1 MIFQRINFHDNK
13 LPVFKENKAKG
24 FVTFGADNLYPDFL
38 IELFNKSPKHNA
50 IVSAKASYVA
60 GIGTKVFGNN
70 TLDIAKAEAKLKKI
84 NAYESYE
91 ELKAKIAYDA
101 ELFNGF
107 AIEVIW
113 NKAKTSISEYYHI
126 PFKDIRKT
134 IDMHYSYS
142 TDWADPKAERI
153 HYMPYNPLTRESK
166 QLYYCQFYRPGE
178 GVYPL
183 PDYVGAL
190 KYIEVDTEISNYYLN
205 SIKNGFTA
213 QTHIQLFKGIPT
225 PEEARQTAR
234 RFKENYQGTDNAG
247 GLIIQYNDPTEKES
261 IISNLQPSDFD
272 KQFDLLNKT
281 VQQEIFVAHKVNSPM
296 LFGVRVEGQ
305 LGGRSEL
312 IEAYE
317 MFHHAYI
324 EPRQQKIDDVFAY
337 LLEPIADV
345 KLETINKPPVGLD
358 YQALFTAGLL
368 TNEEARKEL
377 GLPTISTIEQS
388 SLNDA
393 INALSPL
400 VANNVLGNMT
410 INEKRQLA
418 NLAPIPGGDSLAA
431 ATPPTAL
438 NQHFEYLEQFAVV
451 GERGGINKSPK
462 APNSDTPNKNPK
474 GEGSAKGDASTGRG
488 AKVSERAEKI
498 LKDKSDEFNEKYKE
512 KLGYGVNVGML
523 KAVFQ
528 RGLGAFNTS
537 HSPKVSSAEQWALAR
552 VNAFL
557 YIVKTGRPE
566 NPKYN
571 TDYDL
576 LPTDHPKKESMSNP
590 FGWDDERDL
599 AVFQSYGEK
608 AEDFEEYRFD
618 FTDAI
623 EQAILNVLKENKGLQ
638 VGDIVNI
645 TKLDA
650 KVVTD
655 AIAKLAK
662 AELVKSYED
671 GLETTPKGL
680 EEIKNLQTEL
690 VVRYKY
696 GLAPGITGGLLLD
709 TSRKFCTDVVNS
721 GRVYS
726 REDINM
732 MSSELGYDVWKRRGE
747 WYTNPTTGITT
758 PQCRH
763 IWVQQ
768 LLRRIKR

>member
-38 IELFNKSPKHNA
+38 VELFNKSPKHNA

-60 GIGTKVFGNN
+60 GIGTEVYGQN
-70 TLDIAKAEAKLKKI
+70 TTDIAKAEAKLKNI
-84 NAYESYE
+84 NAYETYE

-107 AIEVIW
+107 CVEVIW
-113 NKAKTSISEYYHI
+113 NKAKTAPSEYYHI
-126 PFKDIRKT
+126 PFKDVRKGLEGEYVYCA
-134 IDMHYSYS
+134 DW
-142 TDWADPKAERI
+142 TDTKAEKI
-153 HYMPYNPLTRESK
+153 HYQPYNPITRESK

-178 GVYPL
+178 GTYPL

-225 PEEARQTAR
+225 PEEARATAR

-261 IISNLQPSDFD
+261 VISNLQPSDFD

-305 LGGRSEL
+305 LGGRTEL

-324 EPRQQKIDDVFAY
+324 EPRQQKIDDVFSY
-337 LLEPIADV
+337 LLEPIAQV
-345 KLETINKPPVGLD
+345 RLETINKPPIGLD
-358 YQALFTAGLL
+358 YQALFTAGIIDR
-368 TNEEARKEL
+368 NEARKEL
-377 GLPTISTIEQS
+377 GFDEIEEEETPV
-388 SLNDA
+388 
-393 INALSPL
+393 ALS
-400 VANNVLGNMT
+400 
-410 INEKRQLA
+410 KQ
-418 NLAPIPGGDSLAA
+418 
-431 ATPPTAL
+431 
-438 NQHFEYLEQFAVV
+438 
-451 GERGGINKSPK
+451 
-462 APNSDTPNKNPK
+462 
-474 GEGSAKGDASTGRG
+474 
-488 AKVSERAEKI
+488 
-498 LKDKSDEFNEKYKE
+498 
-512 KLGYGVNVGML
+512 
-523 KAVFQ
+523 
-528 RGLGAFNTS
+528 
-537 HSPKVSSAEQWALAR
+537 
-552 VNAFL
+552 
-557 YIVKTGRPE
+557 
-566 NPKYN
+566 
-571 TDYDL
+571 
-576 LPTDHPKKESMSNP
+576 NP

-599 AVFQSYGEK
+599 IVFNKYGEK
-608 AEDFEEYRFD
+608 AEEFEEAKFE
-618 FTDAI
+618 FADAV
-623 EQAILNVLKENKGLQ
+623 ESAILNVLKENKGLQ

-650 KVVTD
+650 KVVAD

-690 VVRYKY
+690 VVRYQY
-696 GLAPGITGGLLLD
+696 GLAPGISGGLLID

-732 MSSELGYDVWKRRGE
+732 MSAELEYDVWKRRGQ
-747 WYTNPTTGITT
+747 WYTNPSTGITT

-763 IWVQQ
+763 IWVQK

>member
-38 IELFNKSPKHNA
+38 VELFNKSPKHNA
-50 IVSAKASYVA
+50 IVSAKASYIA
-60 GIGTKVFGNN
+60 GIGTDVFGQN
-70 TLDIAKAEAKLKKI
+70 TTDIAKAEAKLKNI
-84 NAYESYE
+84 NAYETYE

-107 AIEVIW
+107 AVEVIW
-113 NKAKTSISEYYHI
+113 NKAKTAPSEYYHI
-126 PFKDIRKT
+126 PFKDVRKGLEGEYVYCA
-134 IDMHYSYS
+134 DW
-142 TDWADPKAERI
+142 TDTKAEKI
-153 HYMPYNPLTRESK
+153 HYQPYNPITRESK

-178 GVYPL
+178 GTYPL

-213 QTHIQLFKGIPT
+213 QTHIQLFKGYPSA
-225 PEEARQTAR
+225 EEARATAR
-234 RFKENYQGTDNAG
+234 RFKESYQGTDNAG

-261 IISNLQPSDFD
+261 VISNLQPSDFD

-305 LGGRSEL
+305 LGGRTEL

-324 EPRQQKIDDVFAY
+324 EPRQQKIDDVFSY
-337 LLEPIADV
+337 LLEPIAQV
-345 KLETINKPPVGLD
+345 RLETINKPPIGLD
-358 YQALFTAGLL
+358 YQALFTAGIIDR
-368 TNEEARKEL
+368 NEARKEL
-377 GLPTISTIEQS
+377 GFDEIEEEETPV
-388 SLNDA
+388 
-393 INALSPL
+393 ALS
-400 VANNVLGNMT
+400 
-410 INEKRQLA
+410 KQ
-418 NLAPIPGGDSLAA
+418 
-431 ATPPTAL
+431 
-438 NQHFEYLEQFAVV
+438 
-451 GERGGINKSPK
+451 
-462 APNSDTPNKNPK
+462 
-474 GEGSAKGDASTGRG
+474 
-488 AKVSERAEKI
+488 
-498 LKDKSDEFNEKYKE
+498 
-512 KLGYGVNVGML
+512 
-523 KAVFQ
+523 
-528 RGLGAFNTS
+528 
-537 HSPKVSSAEQWALAR
+537 
-552 VNAFL
+552 
-557 YIVKTGRPE
+557 
-566 NPKYN
+566 
-571 TDYDL
+571 
-576 LPTDHPKKESMSNP
+576 NP

-599 AVFQSYGEK
+599 IVFNKYGEK
-608 AEDFEEYRFD
+608 AEEFEEAKFE
-618 FTDAI
+618 FADAV
-623 EQAILNVLKENKGLQ
+623 ESAILNVLKENKGLQ

-650 KVVTD
+650 KVVAD

-690 VVRYKY
+690 VVRYQY
-696 GLAPGITGGLLLD
+696 GLAPGITGGLLID

-726 REDINM
+726 REDITM
-732 MSSELGYDVWKRRGE
+732 MSNELGYDVWKRRGQ
-747 WYTNPTTGITT
+747 WYTNPDTGITT

-763 IWVQQ
+763 IWVQK

>member
-38 IELFNKSPKHNA
+38 VELFNKSPKHNA
-50 IVSAKASYVA
+50 IVSAKASYIA
-60 GIGTKVFGNN
+60 GIGTDVFGQN
-70 TLDIAKAEAKLKKI
+70 TTDIAKAEAKLKNI
-84 NAYESYE
+84 NAYETYE

-107 AIEVIW
+107 AVEVIW
-113 NKAKTSISEYYHI
+113 NKAKTAPSEYYHI
-126 PFKDIRKT
+126 PFKDVRKGLEGEYVYCA
-134 IDMHYSYS
+134 DW
-142 TDWADPKAERI
+142 TDTKAEKI
-153 HYMPYNPLTRESK
+153 HYQPYNPITRESK

-178 GVYPL
+178 GTYPL

-225 PEEARQTAR
+225 PEEARATAR

-261 IISNLQPSDFD
+261 VISNLQPSDFD

-305 LGGRSEL
+305 LGGRTEL

-324 EPRQQKIDDVFAY
+324 EPRQQKIDDVFSY
-337 LLEPIADV
+337 LLEPIAQV
-345 KLETINKPPVGLD
+345 RLETINKPPIGLD
-358 YQALFTAGLL
+358 YQALFTAGIIDR
-368 TNEEARKEL
+368 NEARKEL
-377 GLPTISTIEQS
+377 GFDEIEEEETPV
-388 SLNDA
+388 
-393 INALSPL
+393 ALS
-400 VANNVLGNMT
+400 
-410 INEKRQLA
+410 KQ
-418 NLAPIPGGDSLAA
+418 
-431 ATPPTAL
+431 
-438 NQHFEYLEQFAVV
+438 
-451 GERGGINKSPK
+451 
-462 APNSDTPNKNPK
+462 
-474 GEGSAKGDASTGRG
+474 
-488 AKVSERAEKI
+488 
-498 LKDKSDEFNEKYKE
+498 
-512 KLGYGVNVGML
+512 
-523 KAVFQ
+523 
-528 RGLGAFNTS
+528 
-537 HSPKVSSAEQWALAR
+537 
-552 VNAFL
+552 
-557 YIVKTGRPE
+557 
-566 NPKYN
+566 
-571 TDYDL
+571 
-576 LPTDHPKKESMSNP
+576 NP

-599 AVFQSYGEK
+599 VVFNKYGEK
-608 AEDFEEYRFD
+608 AEEFEEARFE
-618 FTDAI
+618 FADAI
-623 EQAILNVLKENKGLQ
+623 ESAILNVLKENKGLQ

-650 KVVTD
+650 KVVAD

-671 GLETTPKGL
+671 GLETTLKGL

-690 VVRYKY
+690 VVRYQY
-696 GLAPGITGGLLLD
+696 GLAPGISGGLLID

-726 REDINM
+726 REDITM
-732 MSSELGYDVWKRRGE
+732 MSNELGYDVWKRRGQ
-747 WYTNPTTGITT
+747 WYTNPDTGITT

-763 IWVQQ
+763 IWVQK

>member
-1 MIFQRINFHDNK
+1 MIFQRLNFHDNK

-60 GIGTKVFGNN
+60 GIGTEVFGSS
-70 TLDIAKAEAKLKKI
+70 TEEIAKAEAKLKNI
-84 NAYESYE
+84 NAYETYE
-91 ELKAKIAYDA
+91 ELKAKVAYDA

-107 AIEVIW
+107 AVEVIW
-113 NKAKTSISEYYHI
+113 NKAKTAPSEYYHI
-126 PFKDIRKT
+126 PFKNVRKGLEG
-134 IDMHYSYS
+134 DYVYCADW
-142 TDWADPKAERI
+142 TDNKAEKI
-153 HYMPYNPLTRESK
+153 HYQPYNPITRESK
-166 QLYYCQFYRPGE
+166 QIYYCQFYRPGQGE
-178 GVYPL
+178 YPL

-225 PEEARQTAR
+225 PEEARATAR

-261 IISNLQPSDFD
+261 VINNLQPSDFD

-324 EPRQQKIDDVFAY
+324 EPRQQKIDDTFAY
-337 LLEPIADV
+337 LLEPIASV
-345 KLETINKPPVGLD
+345 RLETINKPPIGLD
-358 YQALFTAGLL
+358 YQALFTAGVI

-377 GLPTISTIEQS
+377 GLPLITDVKQS

-400 VANNVLGNMT
+400 VANNVLSNMT

-418 NLAPIPGGDSLAA
+418 NLPPIAGGDALPSAA
-431 ATPPTAL
+431 PVEAVAL
-438 NQHFEYLEQFAVV
+438 SKQ
-451 GERGGINKSPK
+451 
-462 APNSDTPNKNPK
+462 
-474 GEGSAKGDASTGRG
+474 
-488 AKVSERAEKI
+488 
-498 LKDKSDEFNEKYKE
+498 
-512 KLGYGVNVGML
+512 
-523 KAVFQ
+523 
-528 RGLGAFNTS
+528 
-537 HSPKVSSAEQWALAR
+537 
-552 VNAFL
+552 
-557 YIVKTGRPE
+557 
-566 NPKYN
+566 
-571 TDYDL
+571 
-576 LPTDHPKKESMSNP
+576 NP
-590 FGWDDERDL
+590 FGWDDERDIK
-599 AVFQSYGEK
+599 VFQQYGES
-608 AEDFEEYRFD
+608 ADNFEAYKFEFV
-618 FTDAI
+618 DAV
-623 EQAILNVLKENKGLQ
+623 ETAILNVLKENKGLQ

-650 KVVTD
+650 KVVAD

-662 AELVKSYED
+662 AELIKSYED
-671 GLETTPKGL
+671 GLETTPKGV
-680 EEIKNLQTEL
+680 EEVKRLQTEI

-696 GLAPGITGGLLLD
+696 GLAAGIDGPMIIPG
-709 TSRKFCTDVVNS
+709 SRDFCRQIDGSN
-721 GRVYS
+721 RVYS
-726 REDINM
+726 REDINA
-732 MSSELGYDVWKRRGE
+732 MSTQLGYDVWKRRGG
-747 WYTNPTTGITT
+747 WYHNPTLDVNT

>member
-60 GIGTKVFGNN
+60 GIGTEVYGQN
-70 TLDIAKAEAKLKKI
+70 TTDIAKIQNKLKSI
-84 NAYESYE
+84 NAYETYE
-91 ELKAKIAYDA
+91 ELKAKVAYDA

-107 AIEVIW
+107 AVEVIW
-113 NKAKTSISEYYHI
+113 NKAKTAPSEYYHI
-126 PFKDIRKT
+126 PFKDIRKGLEGEYVYCA
-134 IDMHYSYS
+134 DW
-142 TDWADPKAERI
+142 TDSKAEKI
-153 HYMPYNPLTRESK
+153 HYQPYNPITRESK
-166 QLYYCQFYRPGE
+166 QIYYCQFYRPGQGE
-178 GVYPL
+178 YPL

-225 PEEARQTAR
+225 PEEARATAR

-261 IISNLQPSDFD
+261 VINNLQPSDFD

-324 EPRQQKIDDVFAY
+324 EPRQQKIDDTFAY
-337 LLEPIADV
+337 LLEPIASV
-345 KLETINKPPVGLD
+345 RLETINKPPIGLD
-358 YQALFTAGLL
+358 YQALFTAGIIDR
-368 TNEEARKEL
+368 NEARKEL
-377 GLPTISTIEQS
+377 GFDEIEEP
-388 SLNDA
+388 LNV
-393 INALSPL
+393 ALS
-400 VANNVLGNMT
+400 
-410 INEKRQLA
+410 KQ
-418 NLAPIPGGDSLAA
+418 
-431 ATPPTAL
+431 
-438 NQHFEYLEQFAVV
+438 
-451 GERGGINKSPK
+451 
-462 APNSDTPNKNPK
+462 
-474 GEGSAKGDASTGRG
+474 
-488 AKVSERAEKI
+488 
-498 LKDKSDEFNEKYKE
+498 
-512 KLGYGVNVGML
+512 
-523 KAVFQ
+523 
-528 RGLGAFNTS
+528 
-537 HSPKVSSAEQWALAR
+537 
-552 VNAFL
+552 
-557 YIVKTGRPE
+557 
-566 NPKYN
+566 
-571 TDYDL
+571 
-576 LPTDHPKKESMSNP
+576 NP
-590 FGWDDERDL
+590 FGWDDERDIK
-599 AVFQSYGEK
+599 VFQQYGES
-608 AEDFEEYRFD
+608 ADNFEAYKFEFV
-618 FTDAI
+618 DAV
-623 EQAILNVLKENKGLQ
+623 ETAILNVLKENKGLQ

-650 KVVTD
+650 KVVAD

-662 AELVKSYED
+662 AELIKSYED
-671 GLETTPKGL
+671 GLETTPKGV
-680 EEIKNLQTEL
+680 EEVKRLQTEI

-696 GLAPGITGGLLLD
+696 GLAAGIDGPMIIPG
-709 TSRKFCTDVVNS
+709 SRDFCRQIDGSN
-721 GRVYS
+721 RVYS
-726 REDINM
+726 REDINA
-732 MSSELGYDVWKRRGE
+732 MSTQLGYDVWKRRGG
-747 WYTNPTTGITT
+747 WYHNPVLDVNT

>member
-38 IELFNKSPKHNA
+38 VELFNKSPKHNA
-50 IVSAKASYVA
+50 IVSAKASYIA
-60 GIGTKVFGNN
+60 GIGTDVFGQN
-70 TLDIAKAEAKLKKI
+70 TTDIAKAEAKLKNI
-84 NAYESYE
+84 NAYETYE

-107 AIEVIW
+107 CVEVIW
-113 NKAKTSISEYYHI
+113 NKAKTAPSEYYHI
-126 PFKDIRKT
+126 PFKDVRKGLEGEYVYCEDWT
-134 IDMHYSYS
+134 DAKAPRISYQ
-142 TDWADPKAERI
+142 
-153 HYMPYNPLTRESK
+153 PYNPITRESK

-178 GVYPL
+178 GTYPL

-225 PEEARQTAR
+225 PEEARATAR

-261 IISNLQPSDFD
+261 VISNLQPSDFD

-305 LGGRSEL
+305 LGGRTEL

-324 EPRQQKIDDVFAY
+324 EPRQQKIDDVFSY
-337 LLEPIADV
+337 LLEPIAQV
-345 KLETINKPPVGLD
+345 RLETINKPPIGLD
-358 YQALFTAGLL
+358 YQALFTAGVI
-368 TNEEARKEL
+368 TIEEARKEL
-377 GLPTISTIEQS
+377 GLPLISEVKQS

-400 VANNVLGNMT
+400 VANNVLSNMT

-418 NLAPIPGGDSLAA
+418 GLAPIAGGDSLPSGAA
-431 ATPPTAL
+431 P
-438 NQHFEYLEQFAVV
+438 VV
-451 GERGGINKSPK
+451 LSK
-462 APNSDTPNKNPK
+462 
-474 GEGSAKGDASTGRG
+474 
-488 AKVSERAEKI
+488 
-498 LKDKSDEFNEKYKE
+498 
-512 KLGYGVNVGML
+512 
-523 KAVFQ
+523 Q
-528 RGLGAFNTS
+528 
-537 HSPKVSSAEQWALAR
+537 
-552 VNAFL
+552 
-557 YIVKTGRPE
+557 
-566 NPKYN
+566 
-571 TDYDL
+571 
-576 LPTDHPKKESMSNP
+576 NP

-599 AVFQSYGEK
+599 VVFNKYGEK
-608 AEDFEEYRFD
+608 AEEFEEAKFE
-618 FTDAI
+618 FADAI
-623 EQAILNVLKENKGLQ
+623 ESAILNVLKENKGLQ

-650 KVVTD
+650 KVVAD

-690 VVRYKY
+690 VVRYQY
-696 GLAPGITGGLLLD
+696 GLAPGIDGPVIIP
-709 TSRKFCTDVVNS
+709 TSRDFCRKVEGS

-732 MSSELGYDVWKRRGE
+732 MSAELGYDVWKRRGG
-747 WYTNPTTGITT
+747 WYHNPTLDVNT

-763 IWVQQ
+763 IWVQK

>member
-38 IELFNKSPKHNA
+38 VELFNKSPKHNA
-50 IVSAKASYVA
+50 IVSAKASYIA
-60 GIGTKVFGNN
+60 GIGTDVYGQN
-70 TLDIAKAEAKLKKI
+70 TTDIAKAEAKLKNI
-84 NAYESYE
+84 NAYETYE

-107 AIEVIW
+107 AVEVIW
-113 NKAKTSISEYYHI
+113 NKAKTAPSEYYHI
-126 PFKDIRKT
+126 PFKDVRKGLDGEYIYCEDWT
-134 IDMHYSYS
+134 DAKAPRISYQ
-142 TDWADPKAERI
+142 
-153 HYMPYNPLTRESK
+153 PYNPITRESK

-178 GVYPL
+178 GTYPL

-225 PEEARQTAR
+225 PEEARATAR

-261 IISNLQPSDFD
+261 VISNLQPSDFD

-305 LGGRSEL
+305 LGGRTEL

-324 EPRQQKIDDVFAY
+324 EPRQQKIDDVFSY
-337 LLEPIADV
+337 LLEPIAQV
-345 KLETINKPPVGLD
+345 RLETINKPPIGLD
-358 YQALFTAGLL
+358 YQALFTAGVI

-377 GLPTISTIEQS
+377 GLPLISEVKQS

-400 VANNVLGNMT
+400 VANNVLSNMT

-418 NLAPIPGGDSLAA
+418 GLPPIAGGDSLPSGAA
-431 ATPPTAL
+431 P
-438 NQHFEYLEQFAVV
+438 VV
-451 GERGGINKSPK
+451 LSK
-462 APNSDTPNKNPK
+462 
-474 GEGSAKGDASTGRG
+474 
-488 AKVSERAEKI
+488 
-498 LKDKSDEFNEKYKE
+498 
-512 KLGYGVNVGML
+512 
-523 KAVFQ
+523 Q
-528 RGLGAFNTS
+528 
-537 HSPKVSSAEQWALAR
+537 
-552 VNAFL
+552 
-557 YIVKTGRPE
+557 
-566 NPKYN
+566 
-571 TDYDL
+571 
-576 LPTDHPKKESMSNP
+576 NP

-599 AVFQSYGEK
+599 IVFNKYGEK
-608 AEDFEEYRFD
+608 AEEFEEAKFE
-618 FTDAI
+618 FADAI
-623 EQAILNVLKENKGLQ
+623 ESAILNVLKENKGLQ

-650 KVVTD
+650 KVVAD

-690 VVRYKY
+690 VVRYQY
-696 GLAPGITGGLLLD
+696 GLAPGISGGLLID

-732 MSSELGYDVWKRRGE
+732 MSSELGYDVWKRRGG
-747 WYTNPTTGITT
+747 WYHNPTLDVNT

-763 IWVQQ
+763 IWVQKV
-768 LLRRIKR
+768 LRRIKR

>member
-1 MIFQRINFHDNK
+1 MIFQRLNFHDNK

-60 GIGTKVFGNN
+60 GIGTEVFGSN
-70 TLDIAKAEAKLKKI
+70 TEEIAKAEAKLKNI
-84 NAYESYE
+84 NAYETYE
-91 ELKAKIAYDA
+91 ELKAKVAYDA

-107 AIEVIW
+107 AVEVIW
-113 NKAKTSISEYYHI
+113 NKAKTAPSEFYHI
-126 PFKDIRKT
+126 PFKDIRKGLEG
-134 IDMHYSYS
+134 DFVYCADW
-142 TDWADPKAERI
+142 TDSKAEKI
-153 HYMPYNPLTRESK
+153 HYQPYNPITRESK
-166 QLYYCQFYRPGE
+166 QIYYCQFYRPGQGE
-178 GVYPL
+178 YPL

-225 PEEARQTAR
+225 PEEARATAR

-261 IISNLQPSDFD
+261 VINNLQPSDFD

-324 EPRQQKIDDVFAY
+324 EPRQQKIDDTFAY
-337 LLEPIADV
+337 LLEPIASV
-345 KLETINKPPVGLD
+345 RLETINKPPIGLD
-358 YQALFTAGLL
+358 YQALFTAGVI

-377 GLPTISTIEQS
+377 GLPLITDVKQS

-400 VANNVLGNMT
+400 VANNVLSNMT

-418 NLAPIPGGDSLAA
+418 NLPPIAGGDALPSAA
-431 ATPPTAL
+431 PVEAVAL
-438 NQHFEYLEQFAVV
+438 SKH
-451 GERGGINKSPK
+451 
-462 APNSDTPNKNPK
+462 
-474 GEGSAKGDASTGRG
+474 
-488 AKVSERAEKI
+488 
-498 LKDKSDEFNEKYKE
+498 
-512 KLGYGVNVGML
+512 
-523 KAVFQ
+523 
-528 RGLGAFNTS
+528 
-537 HSPKVSSAEQWALAR
+537 
-552 VNAFL
+552 
-557 YIVKTGRPE
+557 
-566 NPKYN
+566 
-571 TDYDL
+571 
-576 LPTDHPKKESMSNP
+576 NP
-590 FGWDDERDL
+590 FGWDDERDIK
-599 AVFQSYGEK
+599 VFQQYGES
-608 AEDFEEYRFD
+608 ADNFEAYKFEFV
-618 FTDAI
+618 DAV
-623 EQAILNVLKENKGLQ
+623 ETAILNVLKENKGLQ

-650 KVVTD
+650 KVVAD

-662 AELVKSYED
+662 AELIKSYED
-671 GLETTPKGL
+671 GLETTPKGVEEVKRL
-680 EEIKNLQTEL
+680 ETEI
-690 VVRYKY
+690 VVRYRY
-696 GLAPGITGGLLLD
+696 GLAAGIQGALVID
-709 TSRKFCTDVVNS
+709 TTRDFCRQIAESN
-721 GRVYS
+721 RVYS
-726 REDINM
+726 REDINA
-732 MSSELGYDVWKRRGE
+732 MSTQLGYDVWKRRGG
-747 WYTNPTTGITT
+747 WYHNPVLDVNT

>member
-60 GIGTKVFGNN
+60 GIGTEVYGQN
-70 TLDIAKAEAKLKKI
+70 TTDIAKAEAKLKNI
-84 NAYESYE
+84 NAYETYE

-107 AIEVIW
+107 CVEVIW
-113 NKAKTSISEYYHI
+113 NKAKTAPAEYYHI
-126 PFKDIRKT
+126 PFKDVRKGLEGDY
-134 IDMHYSYS
+134 IYCADW
-142 TDWADPKAERI
+142 TDSKAEKI
-153 HYMPYNPLTRESK
+153 HYVPYNPITRESK
-166 QLYYCQFYRPGE
+166 QLYYCQFYRPGQGE
-178 GVYPL
+178 YPL

-225 PEEARQTAR
+225 PEEARATAR

-261 IISNLQPSDFD
+261 VISNLQPSDFD

-305 LGGRSEL
+305 LGGRTEL

-324 EPRQQKIDDVFAY
+324 EPRQQKIDDVFSY
-337 LLEPIADV
+337 LLEPVAQV
-345 KLETINKPPVGLD
+345 RLETINKPPIGLD
-358 YQALFTAGLL
+358 YQALYTAGIIDR
-368 TNEEARKEL
+368 NEARKEL
-377 GLPTISTIEQS
+377 GFDEIEEETPV
-388 SLNDA
+388 
-393 INALSPL
+393 ALS
-400 VANNVLGNMT
+400 
-410 INEKRQLA
+410 KQ
-418 NLAPIPGGDSLAA
+418 
-431 ATPPTAL
+431 
-438 NQHFEYLEQFAVV
+438 
-451 GERGGINKSPK
+451 
-462 APNSDTPNKNPK
+462 
-474 GEGSAKGDASTGRG
+474 
-488 AKVSERAEKI
+488 
-498 LKDKSDEFNEKYKE
+498 
-512 KLGYGVNVGML
+512 
-523 KAVFQ
+523 
-528 RGLGAFNTS
+528 
-537 HSPKVSSAEQWALAR
+537 
-552 VNAFL
+552 
-557 YIVKTGRPE
+557 
-566 NPKYN
+566 
-571 TDYDL
+571 
-576 LPTDHPKKESMSNP
+576 NP

-599 AVFQSYGEK
+599 IVFNKYGEK
-608 AEDFEEYRFD
+608 AEEFEEAKFE
-618 FTDAI
+618 FADAI
-623 EQAILNVLKENKGLQ
+623 ESAILNVLKENKGLQ

-650 KVVTD
+650 KVVADT
-655 AIAKLAK
+655 IAKLAK
-662 AELVKSYED
+662 AELIKSYED

-690 VVRYKY
+690 VVRYQY

-732 MSSELGYDVWKRRGE
+732 MSAELGYDVWKRRGG
-747 WYTNPTTGITT
+747 WYHNPTLDVNT

-763 IWVQQ
+763 IWVQK

>member
-38 IELFNKSPKHNA
+38 VELFNKSPKHNA
-50 IVSAKASYVA
+50 IVSAKASYIA
-60 GIGTKVFGNN
+60 GIGTDVYGQN
-70 TLDIAKAEAKLKKI
+70 TTDIAKAEAKLKNI
-84 NAYESYE
+84 NAYETYE

-107 AIEVIW
+107 CVEVIW
-113 NKAKTSISEYYHI
+113 NKAKTAPSEYYHI
-126 PFKDIRKT
+126 PFKDVRKGLEGEYIYCEDWT
-134 IDMHYSYS
+134 DAKAPRISYQ
-142 TDWADPKAERI
+142 
-153 HYMPYNPLTRESK
+153 PYNPITRESK

-178 GVYPL
+178 GTYPL

-225 PEEARQTAR
+225 PEEARATAR

-261 IISNLQPSDFD
+261 VISNLQPSDFD

-305 LGGRSEL
+305 LGGRTEL

-324 EPRQQKIDDVFAY
+324 EPRQQKIDDVFSY
-337 LLEPIADV
+337 LLEPIASV
-345 KLETINKPPVGLD
+345 RLETINKPPIGLD
-358 YQALFTAGLL
+358 YQALFTAGIIDR
-368 TNEEARKEL
+368 NETRKEL
-377 GLPTISTIEQS
+377 GFDEIEEEE
-388 SLNDA
+388 A
-393 INALSPL
+393 PVALS
-400 VANNVLGNMT
+400 
-410 INEKRQLA
+410 KQ
-418 NLAPIPGGDSLAA
+418 
-431 ATPPTAL
+431 
-438 NQHFEYLEQFAVV
+438 
-451 GERGGINKSPK
+451 
-462 APNSDTPNKNPK
+462 
-474 GEGSAKGDASTGRG
+474 
-488 AKVSERAEKI
+488 
-498 LKDKSDEFNEKYKE
+498 
-512 KLGYGVNVGML
+512 
-523 KAVFQ
+523 
-528 RGLGAFNTS
+528 
-537 HSPKVSSAEQWALAR
+537 
-552 VNAFL
+552 
-557 YIVKTGRPE
+557 
-566 NPKYN
+566 
-571 TDYDL
+571 
-576 LPTDHPKKESMSNP
+576 NP

-599 AVFQSYGEK
+599 IVFNKYGEK
-608 AEDFEEYRFD
+608 AEEFEEAKFE
-618 FTDAI
+618 FADAI
-623 EQAILNVLKENKGLQ
+623 ESAILNVLKENKGLQ

-650 KVVTD
+650 KVVAD

-690 VVRYKY
+690 VVRYQY
-696 GLAPGITGGLLLD
+696 GLAPGISGGLLID

-732 MSSELGYDVWKRRGE
+732 MSAELGYDVWKRRGG
-747 WYTNPTTGITT
+747 WYHNPTLDVNT

-763 IWVQQ
+763 IWVQK

>member
-38 IELFNKSPKHNA
+38 VELFNKSPKHNA
-50 IVSAKASYVA
+50 IVSAKASYIA
-60 GIGTKVFGNN
+60 GIGTDVFGQN
-70 TLDIAKAEAKLKKI
+70 TTDIAKAEAKLKNI
-84 NAYESYE
+84 NAYETYE

-107 AIEVIW
+107 CVEVIW
-113 NKAKTSISEYYHI
+113 NKAKTAPSEYYHI
-126 PFKDIRKT
+126 PFKDVRKGLEGEYVYCA
-134 IDMHYSYS
+134 DW
-142 TDWADPKAERI
+142 TDTKAEKI
-153 HYMPYNPLTRESK
+153 HYQPYNPITRESK

-178 GVYPL
+178 GTYPL

-225 PEEARQTAR
+225 PEEARATAR

-261 IISNLQPSDFD
+261 VISNLQPSDFD

-305 LGGRSEL
+305 LGGRTEL

-324 EPRQQKIDDVFAY
+324 EPRQQKIDDVFSY
-337 LLEPIADV
+337 LLEPIAQV
-345 KLETINKPPVGLD
+345 RLETINKPPIGLD
-358 YQALFTAGLL
+358 YQALFTAGIIDR
-368 TNEEARKEL
+368 NEARKEL
-377 GLPTISTIEQS
+377 GFDEIEEEETPV
-388 SLNDA
+388 
-393 INALSPL
+393 ALS
-400 VANNVLGNMT
+400 
-410 INEKRQLA
+410 KQ
-418 NLAPIPGGDSLAA
+418 
-431 ATPPTAL
+431 
-438 NQHFEYLEQFAVV
+438 
-451 GERGGINKSPK
+451 
-462 APNSDTPNKNPK
+462 
-474 GEGSAKGDASTGRG
+474 
-488 AKVSERAEKI
+488 
-498 LKDKSDEFNEKYKE
+498 
-512 KLGYGVNVGML
+512 
-523 KAVFQ
+523 
-528 RGLGAFNTS
+528 
-537 HSPKVSSAEQWALAR
+537 
-552 VNAFL
+552 
-557 YIVKTGRPE
+557 
-566 NPKYN
+566 
-571 TDYDL
+571 
-576 LPTDHPKKESMSNP
+576 NP

-599 AVFQSYGEK
+599 IVFNKYGEK
-608 AEDFEEYRFD
+608 AEDFEEAKFE
-618 FTDAI
+618 FADAI
-623 EQAILNVLKENKGLQ
+623 ESAILNVLKENKGLQ

-650 KVVTD
+650 KVVAD

-690 VVRYKY
+690 VVRYQY
-696 GLAPGITGGLLLD
+696 GLAPGITGGLLID

-732 MSSELGYDVWKRRGE
+732 MSAELEYDVWKRRGQ
-747 WYTNPTTGITT
+747 WYTNPSTGITT

-763 IWVQQ
+763 IWVQK

>member
-1 MIFQRINFHDNK
+1 MIFQRLNFHDNK

-50 IVSAKASYVA
+50 IVSAKASYIA
-60 GIGTKVFGNN
+60 GIGTEVFGSN
-70 TLDIAKAEAKLKKI
+70 TEEIAKAEAKLKNI
-84 NAYESYE
+84 NAYETYE

-107 AIEVIW
+107 AVEVIW
-113 NKAKTSISEYYHI
+113 NKAKTAPSEFYHI
-126 PFKDIRKT
+126 PFKDIRKGLEG
-134 IDMHYSYS
+134 DYVYCADW
-142 TDWADPKAERI
+142 TDSKAEKI
-153 HYMPYNPLTRESK
+153 HYQPYNPITRESK
-166 QLYYCQFYRPGE
+166 QIYYCQFYRPGQGE
-178 GVYPL
+178 YPL

-225 PEEARQTAR
+225 PEEARATAR

-261 IISNLQPSDFD
+261 VISNLQPSDFD

-305 LGGRSEL
+305 LGGRTEL

-324 EPRQQKIDDVFAY
+324 EPRQQKIDDTFAY
-337 LLEPIADV
+337 LLEPIASV
-345 KLETINKPPVGLD
+345 KLETINKPPIGLD
-358 YQALFTAGLL
+358 YQALFTAGVI

-377 GLPTISTIEQS
+377 GLPLITDVKQS

-400 VANNVLGNMT
+400 VANNVLSNMT

-418 NLAPIPGGDSLAA
+418 NLPPIAGGDALPS
-431 ATPPTAL
+431 ATPVEAVAL
-438 NQHFEYLEQFAVV
+438 SKQ
-451 GERGGINKSPK
+451 
-462 APNSDTPNKNPK
+462 
-474 GEGSAKGDASTGRG
+474 
-488 AKVSERAEKI
+488 
-498 LKDKSDEFNEKYKE
+498 
-512 KLGYGVNVGML
+512 
-523 KAVFQ
+523 
-528 RGLGAFNTS
+528 
-537 HSPKVSSAEQWALAR
+537 
-552 VNAFL
+552 
-557 YIVKTGRPE
+557 
-566 NPKYN
+566 
-571 TDYDL
+571 
-576 LPTDHPKKESMSNP
+576 NP
-590 FGWDDERDL
+590 FGWDDERDIK
-599 AVFQSYGEK
+599 VFQQYGES
-608 AEDFEEYRFD
+608 ADNFETYKFEFV
-618 FTDAI
+618 DAV
-623 EQAILNVLKENKGLQ
+623 ETAILNVLKENKGLQ

-650 KVVTD
+650 KVVAD

-662 AELVKSYED
+662 AELIKSYED

-690 VVRYKY
+690 VVRYQY
-696 GLAPGITGGLLLD
+696 GLAPGIDGPVIIP
-709 TSRKFCTDVVNS
+709 TSRDFCRKIEGS

-726 REDINM
+726 REDITM
-732 MSSELGYDVWKRRGE
+732 MSNELGYDVWKRRGQ
-747 WYTNPTTGITT
+747 WYTNPDTGITT

-763 IWVQQ
+763 IWVQKV
-768 LLRRIKR
+768 LRRIKR

>member
-1 MIFQRINFHDNK
+1 
-13 LPVFKENKAKG
+13 
-24 FVTFGADNLYPDFL
+24 
-38 IELFNKSPKHNA
+38 
-50 IVSAKASYVA
+50 VA
-60 GIGTKVFGNN
+60 GIGTEVYGQN
-70 TLDIAKAEAKLKKI
+70 TTDIAKIQAKLKSI
-84 NAYESYE
+84 NAYETYE
-91 ELKAKIAYDA
+91 ELKAKVAYDA

-113 NKAKTSISEYYHI
+113 NKAKTAPSEYYHI
-126 PFKDIRKT
+126 PFKDIRKGLEGEYVYCA
-134 IDMHYSYS
+134 DW
-142 TDWADPKAERI
+142 TDTKAEKI
-153 HYMPYNPLTRESK
+153 HYQPYNPITRESK
-166 QLYYCQFYRPGE
+166 QLYYCQFYRPGQGE
-178 GVYPL
+178 YPL

-225 PEEARQTAR
+225 PEEARATAR

-261 IISNLQPSDFD
+261 VINNLQPSDFD

-324 EPRQQKIDDVFAY
+324 EPRQQKIDDTFAY
-337 LLEPIADV
+337 LLEPIASV
-345 KLETINKPPVGLD
+345 RLETINKPPIGLD
-358 YQALFTAGLL
+358 YQALFTAGVI

-377 GLPTISTIEQS
+377 GLPMITDVKQS

-400 VANNVLGNMT
+400 VANNVLSNMT

-418 NLAPIPGGDSLAA
+418 NLPPIAGGDALPSAA
-431 ATPPTAL
+431 PVEAVAL
-438 NQHFEYLEQFAVV
+438 SKQ
-451 GERGGINKSPK
+451 
-462 APNSDTPNKNPK
+462 
-474 GEGSAKGDASTGRG
+474 
-488 AKVSERAEKI
+488 
-498 LKDKSDEFNEKYKE
+498 
-512 KLGYGVNVGML
+512 
-523 KAVFQ
+523 
-528 RGLGAFNTS
+528 
-537 HSPKVSSAEQWALAR
+537 
-552 VNAFL
+552 
-557 YIVKTGRPE
+557 
-566 NPKYN
+566 
-571 TDYDL
+571 
-576 LPTDHPKKESMSNP
+576 NP
-590 FGWDDERDL
+590 FGWDDERDIK
-599 AVFQSYGEK
+599 VFQQYGES
-608 AEDFEEYRFD
+608 ADNFEAYKFEFV
-618 FTDAI
+618 DAV
-623 EQAILNVLKENKGLQ
+623 ETAILNVLKENKGLQ

-650 KVVTD
+650 KVVAD

-662 AELVKSYED
+662 AELIKSYED
-671 GLETTPKGL
+671 GLETTPKGV
-680 EEIKNLQTEL
+680 EEVKRLQTEI

-696 GLAPGITGGLLLD
+696 GLAPGIEGGMIIPG
-709 TSRKFCTDVVNS
+709 SRDFCRQIDGSN
-721 GRVYS
+721 RVYS
-726 REDINM
+726 REDINA
-732 MSSELGYDVWKRRGE
+732 MSTQLGYDVWKRRGG
-747 WYTNPTTGITT
+747 WYHNPTLDVNT

>member
-50 IVSAKASYVA
+50 IVSAKATYVA
-60 GIGTKVFGNN
+60 GIGTEVFGSN
-70 TLDIAKAEAKLKKI
+70 TEEIAKAEAKLKNI
-84 NAYESYE
+84 NAYETYE
-91 ELKAKIAYDA
+91 ELKAKVAYDA

-107 AIEVIW
+107 AVEVIW
-113 NKAKTSISEYYHI
+113 NKAKTAPSEYYHI
-126 PFKDIRKT
+126 PFKDIRKGLEG
-134 IDMHYSYS
+134 DYVYCADW
-142 TDWADPKAERI
+142 TDSKAEKI
-153 HYMPYNPLTRESK
+153 HYQPYNPITRESK
-166 QLYYCQFYRPGE
+166 QIYYCQFYRPGQGE
-178 GVYPL
+178 YPL

-225 PEEARQTAR
+225 PEEARATAR

-261 IISNLQPSDFD
+261 VINNLQPSDFD

-296 LFGVRVEGQ
+296 LFGVRVESQ

-324 EPRQQKIDDVFAY
+324 EPRQQKIDDTFAY
-337 LLEPIADV
+337 LLEPIASV
-345 KLETINKPPVGLD
+345 RLETINKPPIGLD
-358 YQALFTAGLL
+358 YQALFTAGVI

-377 GLPTISTIEQS
+377 GLPLITDVKQS

-400 VANNVLGNMT
+400 VANNVLSNMT

-418 NLAPIPGGDSLAA
+418 NLPPIAGGDALPSAA
-431 ATPPTAL
+431 PVAL
-438 NQHFEYLEQFAVV
+438 SKQ
-451 GERGGINKSPK
+451 
-462 APNSDTPNKNPK
+462 
-474 GEGSAKGDASTGRG
+474 
-488 AKVSERAEKI
+488 
-498 LKDKSDEFNEKYKE
+498 
-512 KLGYGVNVGML
+512 
-523 KAVFQ
+523 
-528 RGLGAFNTS
+528 
-537 HSPKVSSAEQWALAR
+537 
-552 VNAFL
+552 
-557 YIVKTGRPE
+557 
-566 NPKYN
+566 
-571 TDYDL
+571 
-576 LPTDHPKKESMSNP
+576 NP
-590 FGWDDERDL
+590 FGWDDERDIK
-599 AVFQSYGEK
+599 VFQQYGES
-608 AEDFEEYRFD
+608 ADNFEAYKFEFV
-618 FTDAI
+618 DAV
-623 EQAILNVLKENKGLQ
+623 ETAILNVLKENKGLQ

-650 KVVTD
+650 KVVAD

-662 AELVKSYED
+662 AELIKSYED
-671 GLETTPKGL
+671 GLETTPKGV
-680 EEIKNLQTEL
+680 EEVKRLQTEI

-696 GLAPGITGGLLLD
+696 GLAPGIEGGIIIPG
-709 TSRKFCTDVVNS
+709 SRDFCRQIAGSN
-721 GRVYS
+721 RVYS
-726 REDINM
+726 REDINA
-732 MSSELGYDVWKRRGE
+732 MSTQLGYDVWKRRGG
-747 WYTNPTTGITT
+747 WYHNPTLDVNT

-763 IWVQQ
+763 IWQQQ

>member
-38 IELFNKSPKHNA
+38 VELFNKSPKHNA
-50 IVSAKASYVA
+50 IVSAKASYIA
-60 GIGTKVFGNN
+60 GIGTDVFGQN
-70 TLDIAKAEAKLKKI
+70 TTDIAKAEAKLKNI
-84 NAYESYE
+84 NAYETYE

-107 AIEVIW
+107 CVEVIW
-113 NKAKTSISEYYHI
+113 NKAKTAPSEYYHI
-126 PFKDIRKT
+126 PFKDVRKGLEGEYVYCA
-134 IDMHYSYS
+134 DW
-142 TDWADPKAERI
+142 TDTKAEKI
-153 HYMPYNPLTRESK
+153 HYQPYNPITRESK

-178 GVYPL
+178 GTYPL

-225 PEEARQTAR
+225 PEEARATAR

-261 IISNLQPSDFD
+261 VISNLQPSDFD

-312 IEAYE
+312 IESYE

-324 EPRQQKIDDVFAY
+324 EPRQQKIDDVFSY
-337 LLEPIADV
+337 LLEPIAQV
-345 KLETINKPPVGLD
+345 RLETINKPPIGLD
-358 YQALFTAGLL
+358 YQALFTAGIIDR
-368 TNEEARKEL
+368 NETRKEL
-377 GLPTISTIEQS
+377 GFDEIEEEETPV
-388 SLNDA
+388 
-393 INALSPL
+393 ALS
-400 VANNVLGNMT
+400 
-410 INEKRQLA
+410 KQ
-418 NLAPIPGGDSLAA
+418 
-431 ATPPTAL
+431 
-438 NQHFEYLEQFAVV
+438 
-451 GERGGINKSPK
+451 
-462 APNSDTPNKNPK
+462 
-474 GEGSAKGDASTGRG
+474 
-488 AKVSERAEKI
+488 
-498 LKDKSDEFNEKYKE
+498 
-512 KLGYGVNVGML
+512 
-523 KAVFQ
+523 
-528 RGLGAFNTS
+528 
-537 HSPKVSSAEQWALAR
+537 
-552 VNAFL
+552 
-557 YIVKTGRPE
+557 
-566 NPKYN
+566 
-571 TDYDL
+571 
-576 LPTDHPKKESMSNP
+576 NP

-599 AVFQSYGEK
+599 IVFNKYGEK
-608 AEDFEEYRFD
+608 AEEFEEARFE
-618 FTDAI
+618 FADAI
-623 EQAILNVLKENKGLQ
+623 ESAILNVLKENKGLQ

-650 KVVTD
+650 KVVAD

-680 EEIKNLQTEL
+680 DEIKNLQTEL
-690 VVRYKY
+690 VVRYQY
-696 GLAPGITGGLLLD
+696 GLAPGISGGLLID

-732 MSSELGYDVWKRRGE
+732 MSAELGYDVWKRRGE
-747 WYTNPTTGITT
+747 WYTNPSTGITT

-763 IWVQQ
+763 IWVQK

>member
-60 GIGTKVFGNN
+60 GIGTEVYGQN
-70 TLDIAKAEAKLKKI
+70 TTDTAKIQAKLKSI
-84 NAYESYE
+84 NAYETYE
-91 ELKAKIAYDA
+91 ELKAKVAYDA

-113 NKAKTSISEYYHI
+113 NKAKTAPSEYYHI
-126 PFKDIRKT
+126 PFKDIRKGLEGEYVYCA
-134 IDMHYSYS
+134 DW
-142 TDWADPKAERI
+142 TDSKAEKI
-153 HYMPYNPLTRESK
+153 HYQPYNPITRESK
-166 QLYYCQFYRPGE
+166 QLYYCQFYRPGQGE
-178 GVYPL
+178 YPL

-225 PEEARQTAR
+225 PEEARATAR

-261 IISNLQPSDFD
+261 VISNLQPSDFD

-324 EPRQQKIDDVFAY
+324 EPRQQKIDDTFAY
-337 LLEPIADV
+337 LLEPIASV
-345 KLETINKPPVGLD
+345 RLETINKPPIGLD
-358 YQALFTAGLL
+358 YQALFTAGVI

-377 GLPTISTIEQS
+377 GLPLITDVKQS

-400 VANNVLGNMT
+400 VANNVLSNMT

-418 NLAPIPGGDSLAA
+418 NLPPIAGGDALPSAA
-431 ATPPTAL
+431 PVAL
-438 NQHFEYLEQFAVV
+438 SKQ
-451 GERGGINKSPK
+451 
-462 APNSDTPNKNPK
+462 
-474 GEGSAKGDASTGRG
+474 
-488 AKVSERAEKI
+488 
-498 LKDKSDEFNEKYKE
+498 
-512 KLGYGVNVGML
+512 
-523 KAVFQ
+523 
-528 RGLGAFNTS
+528 
-537 HSPKVSSAEQWALAR
+537 
-552 VNAFL
+552 
-557 YIVKTGRPE
+557 
-566 NPKYN
+566 
-571 TDYDL
+571 
-576 LPTDHPKKESMSNP
+576 NP
-590 FGWDDERDL
+590 FGWDDERDIK
-599 AVFQSYGEK
+599 VFQQYGES
-608 AEDFEEYRFD
+608 ADNFEAYKFEFA
-618 FTDAI
+618 DAV
-623 EQAILNVLKENKGLQ
+623 ETAILNVLKENKGLQ

-650 KVVTD
+650 KVVAD

-662 AELVKSYED
+662 AELIKSYED
-671 GLETTPKGL
+671 GLETTPKGV
-680 EEIKNLQTEL
+680 EEVKRLQTEI

-696 GLAPGITGGLLLD
+696 GLAPGIEGGMIIPP
-709 TSRKFCTDVVNS
+709 SMP
-721 GRVYS
+721 GA
-726 REDINM
+726 
-732 MSSELGYDVWKRRGE
+732 
-747 WYTNPTTGITT
+747 NPY
-758 PQCRH
+758 
-763 IWVQQ
+763 
-768 LLRRIKR
+768 L